1 MAGIYLHI
9 PFCKQACHYCNF
21 HFSTI
26 LSQKENM
33 IAAMLEEIALNGSYL
48 GDAEIETIY
57 FGGGTPSLLH
67 AEELNRF
74 FDAIARAFPRQ
85 HVQEITIEANPDDID
100 KKYLQS
106 LKSTPVNRFSL
117 GIQSFREEDLQFMHR
132 AHNARQADNAIKA
145 VQDAGF
151 DNISIDLI
159 YGTPGL
165 SNDNWKRHI
174 AYAQELQIPH
184 ISSYAL
190 TIEPR
195 TALAHA
201 VKSGKVPLPDAQQA
215 AEQFVILM
223 EEMEAGGYAHYE
235 ISNFAKDGKYALHN
249 TNYWRGKHYL
259 GIGPSAHSFNGHSRQ
274 WNIANNALYM
284 KTLSGH
290 ELIFEK
296 EILTT
301 ANRMNEYIM
310 TALRTMW
317 GLDLS
322 YFAQQFGTEACD
334 FLLSNALDFITKK
347 QLLHQNDILLLTKKG
362 KLFADAVASELFF
375 ENEWKIQNSK

>member
-1 MAGIYLHI
+1 MAGIYFHI

-33 IAAMLEEIALNGSYL
+33 IVAMLNEVALNKNYL
-48 GDAEIETIY
+48 DDAVVETIY
-57 FGGGTPSLLH
+57 FGGGTPSLLN
-67 AEELNRF
+67 AEELNRL
-74 FDAIARAFPRQ
+74 FDAVTQAFPRLQ
-85 HVQEITIEANPDDID
+85 LLEITLEANPDDID
-100 KKYLQS
+100 QKYLQS

-117 GIQSFREEDLQFMHR
+117 GVQSFREEDLQFMHR
-132 AHNARQADNAIKA
+132 AHNVRQADYAIKA

-190 TIEPR
+190 TVEPR

-201 VKSGKVPLPDAQQA
+201 IKTGKVAQPDAQQA

-235 ISNFAKDGKYALHN
+235 ISNFAKDGKFALHN
-249 TNYWRGKHYL
+249 TNYWRGKSYL
-259 GIGPSAHSFNGHSRQ
+259 GIGPSAHSFNGYSRQ

-284 KTLSGH
+284 KSLSEH
-290 ELIFEK
+290 LLNFEQ
-296 EILTT
+296 EILTET
-301 ANRMNEYIM
+301 NRINEYIM
-310 TALRTMW
+310 TSLRTMW
-317 GLDLS
+317 GLDLQ
-322 YFAQQFGTEACD
+322 YVAAQFGMEAKRV
-334 FLLSNALDFITKK
+334 LLLQAQDFILNN
-347 QLLHQNDILLLTKKG
+347 QLVLQDEHILLTKNG
-362 KLFADAVASELFF
+362 KLFADAIAADLFF
-375 ENEWKIQNSK
+375 E

>member
-33 IAAMLEEIALNGSYL
+33 IAAMLEEIALNSRYL
-48 GDAEIETIY
+48 GDAEIETVY

-74 FDAIARAFPRQ
+74 FDVIAHSFSLQ
-85 HVQEITIEANPDDID
+85 YVQEVTIEANPDDINR
-100 KKYLQS
+100 KYLQA
-106 LKSTPVNRFSL
+106 LKHTPVNRFSL

-132 AHNARQADNAIKA
+132 AHNAGQADYAIKA

-190 TIEPR
+190 TVEPR
-195 TALAHA
+195 TALAHDIRT
-201 VKSGKVPLPDAQQA
+201 GKAPPPDTQQA

-259 GIGPSAHSFNGHSRQ
+259 GIGPSAHSFNGYSRQ
-274 WNIANNALYM
+274 WNIANNALYI
-284 KTLSGH
+284 KSLS
-290 ELIFEK
+290 ERVLNFEQ
-296 EILTT
+296 EILTAT
-301 ANRMNEYIM
+301 NRVNEYIM
-310 TALRTMW
+310 TSLRTIW

-322 YFAQQFGTEACD
+322 YFAQQFGMEARD
-334 FLLSNALDFITKK
+334 FLLSNAQAFIAKK
-347 QLLHQNDILLLTKKG
+347 QLLYQNDILLLTKKG
-362 KLFADAVASELFF
+362 KLFADAIASELFF
-375 ENEWKIQNSK
+375 ENDLENEK

>member
-1 MAGIYLHI
+1 MAGIYFHI

-33 IAAMLEEIALNGSYL
+33 IVAMLNEVALNKNYL
-48 GDAEIETIY
+48 DDAVVETIY
-57 FGGGTPSLLH
+57 FGGGTPSLLN
-67 AEELNRF
+67 AEELNRL
-74 FDAIARAFPRQ
+74 FDAVTQAFPRLQ
-85 HVQEITIEANPDDID
+85 LLEITLEANPDDID
-100 KKYLQS
+100 QKYLQS

-117 GIQSFREEDLQFMHR
+117 GVQSFREEDLQFMHR
-132 AHNARQADNAIKA
+132 AHNVRQADYAIKA

-190 TIEPR
+190 TVEPR

-201 VKSGKVPLPDAQQA
+201 IKTGKVAQPDAQQA

-235 ISNFAKDGKYALHN
+235 ISNFAKDGKFALHN
-249 TNYWRGKHYL
+249 TNYWRGKSYL
-259 GIGPSAHSFNGHSRQ
+259 GIGPSAHSFNGYSRQ

-284 KTLSGH
+284 KSLSEH
-290 ELIFEK
+290 LLNFEQ
-296 EILTT
+296 EILTET
-301 ANRMNEYIM
+301 NRMNEYIM
-310 TALRTMW
+310 TSLRTMW
-317 GLDLS
+317 GLDLQ
-322 YFAQQFGTEACD
+322 YVAAQFGMEAKRV
-334 FLLSNALDFITKK
+334 LLLQAQDFILNN
-347 QLLHQNDILLLTKKG
+347 QLVLQDEHILLTKNG
-362 KLFADAVASELFF
+362 KLFADAIAADLFF
-375 ENEWKIQNSK
+375 E

>member
-1 MAGIYLHI
+1 MAGIYFHI

-33 IAAMLEEIALNGSYL
+33 IVAMLNEVALNKNYL
-48 GDAEIETIY
+48 DDAVVETIY
-57 FGGGTPSLLH
+57 FGGGTPSLLN
-67 AEELNRF
+67 AEELNRL
-74 FDAIARAFPRQ
+74 FDAVTQAFPRLQ
-85 HVQEITIEANPDDID
+85 LLEITLEANPDDID
-100 KKYLQS
+100 QKYLQS

-117 GIQSFREEDLQFMHR
+117 GVQSFREEDLQFMHR
-132 AHNARQADNAIKA
+132 AHNVRQADYAIKA

-190 TIEPR
+190 TVEPR

-201 VKSGKVPLPDAQQA
+201 IKTGKVAQPDAQQA

-235 ISNFAKDGKYALHN
+235 ISNFAKDGKFALHN
-249 TNYWRGKHYL
+249 TNYWRGKSYL
-259 GIGPSAHSFNGHSRQ
+259 GVGPSAHSFNGYSRQ

-284 KTLSGH
+284 KSLSEH
-290 ELIFEK
+290 LLNFEQ
-296 EILTT
+296 EILTET
-301 ANRMNEYIM
+301 NRINEYIM
-310 TALRTMW
+310 TSLRTMW
-317 GLDLS
+317 GLDLQ
-322 YFAQQFGTEACD
+322 YVAAQFGMEAKRV
-334 FLLSNALDFITKK
+334 LLLQAQDFILNN
-347 QLLHQNDILLLTKKG
+347 QLVLQDEHILLTKNG
-362 KLFADAVASELFF
+362 KLFADAIAADLFF
-375 ENEWKIQNSK
+375 E